1 MPSVVGLSESAAV
14 TKIEDAGLTVS
25 EVKREYNDNY
35 DSGIVYAVNPNTGSS
50 ISKDGK
56 VVLYVSKGKNT
67 SSVPGIVGLTQSDA
81 ESRLQA
87 NGFSVG
93 TVTQQNSD
101 SYAKGVVI
109 SQSPSEGSSVTKG
122 SSVSFVVSS
131 GPTQQQSTDDQ
142 NNTGDKT
149 DTGGGSTTTDST
161 KTQPGQ

>member
-1 MPSVVGLSESAAV
+1 M
-14 TKIEDAGLTVS
+14 
-25 EVKREYNDNY
+25 
-35 DSGIVYAVNPNTGSS
+35 
-50 ISKDGK
+50 
-56 VVLYVSKGKNT
+56 
-67 SSVPGIVGLTQSDA
+67 PGIVGLTQSDA

-131 GPTQQQSTDDQ
+131 GPAQQQSTDDQ
-142 NNTGDKT
+142 DDNSNTNNNNNNNSNSNSNSSSSSHQQGN
-149 DTGGGSTTTDST
+149 
-161 KTQPGQ
+161 